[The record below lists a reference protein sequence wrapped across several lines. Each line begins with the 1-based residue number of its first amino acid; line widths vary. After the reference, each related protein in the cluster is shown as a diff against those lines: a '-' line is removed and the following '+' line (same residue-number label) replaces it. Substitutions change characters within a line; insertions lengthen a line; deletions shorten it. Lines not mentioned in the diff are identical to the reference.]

1 MPKFDT
7 ESPQRIAATDYNAI
21 RNKIVAILGTGSGQ
35 QGYGQ
40 PLASS
45 AVFAGNN
52 ITKAQWDSL
61 RYDLVNAK
69 VHQDGVSPSIV
80 TVSSGDF
87 IGYGAGYPNNNYDSI
102 AEQAILNRFNIGAG
116 QSMTSLAPMAGQTT
130 LGVISR
136 TGSWSTQ
143 SQCTLTVTFNGGYT
157 VTNADGST
165 FTATGADHAR
175 HFFNSGGRMRFTSTR
190 TGGASTSQNN
200 AWTNLLS
207 TTVGTLNFGAQ
218 TPATVNFYTL
228 TTSYQQW
235 YTVSSS
241 VPYASNFY
249 RIEALCNCTDPTNV
263 NGTASVVTFR
273 ITWADSYIDPDTLT
287 PGYPA
292 PVTIHPPGDTVDGTL
307 SLTVEEFKA
316 TGPFIP
322 SGLFT
327 ITSPSYSISAITAT

>member
-7 ESPQRIAATDYNAI
+7 ASPQRVAATDYNAI

-40 PLASS
+40 SIASS

-52 ITKAQWDSL
+52 ITKAQWDLL

-69 VHQDGVSPSIV
+69 VHQDGVLPSIV
-80 TVSSGDF
+80 TIASGDF
-87 IGYGAGYPNNNYDSI
+87 IGYGAGYPNTNYDSL

-116 QSMTSLAPMAGQTT
+116 QSVLSLASMTGETAP
-130 LGVISR
+130 GVISR
-136 TGSWSTQ
+136 TGSWTTQ
-143 SQCTLTVTFNGGYT
+143 SQCTLTVTF
-157 VTNADGST
+157 A
-165 FTATGADHAR
+165 TANDAR
-175 HFFNSGGRMRFTSTR
+175 YFFNSGGKIRFTSSR
-190 TGGASTSQNN
+190 TGGVTSAQNT

-207 TTVGTLNFGAQ
+207 TTVGTVIFGAQ

-228 TTSYQQW
+228 TTAYQQW

-241 VPYASNFY
+241 TPYSANFY

-273 ITWADSYIDPDTLT
+273 VTWGDSYLDVDPT
-287 PGYPA
+287 
-292 PVTIHPPGDTVDGTL
+292 PPGDLVNGTL

-316 TGPFIP
+316 AGSLIP
-322 SGLFT
+322 SGSFS
-327 ITSPSYSISAITAT
+327 IISPSYSISAITAT

>member
-7 ESPQRIAATDYNAI
+7 ASPQRVAATDYNAI

-40 PLASS
+40 SIASS

-52 ITKAQWDSL
+52 ITKAQWDLL
-61 RYDLVNAK
+61 RYDLTNAK
-69 VHQDGVSPSIV
+69 IHQDGVLPSIV
-80 TVSSGDF
+80 TIASGDF
-87 IGYGAGYPNNNYDSI
+87 IGYGAGYPNTNYDSI

-116 QSMTSLAPMAGQTT
+116 RSVLSLASMTGETAP
-130 LGVISR
+130 GVISR
-136 TGSWSTQ
+136 TGSWTTQ
-143 SQCTLTVTFNGGYT
+143 SQCTLTVTFAT
-157 VTNADGST
+157 AD
-165 FTATGADHAR
+165 DAR
-175 HFFNSGGRMRFTSTR
+175 YFFNSGGKIRFTSSR
-190 TGGASTSQNN
+190 TGGVTSAQNT

-207 TTVGTLNFGAQ
+207 TTVGTVIFGAQ

-228 TTSYQQW
+228 TTAYQQW

-241 VPYASNFY
+241 TPYSANFY

-273 ITWADSYIDPDTLT
+273 ITWGDSYLDVDPT
-287 PGYPA
+287 
-292 PVTIHPPGDTVDGTL
+292 PPGDLVNGTL

-316 TGPFIP
+316 TGSLIP
-322 SGLFT
+322 SGSFS

>member
-7 ESPQRIAATDYNAI
+7 ASPQRIAATDYNAI

-40 PLASS
+40 PIASS
-45 AVFAGNN
+45 SVFAGNN
-52 ITKAQWDSL
+52 ITKNQWDLL

-69 VHQDGVSPSIV
+69 VHQDGVLPTIV
-80 TVSSGDF
+80 TVASGDF
-87 IGYGAGYPNNNYDSI
+87 IGYGAGYPNTNYDSI

-116 QSMTSLAPMAGQTT
+116 RSMLALASMTGETAP
-130 LGVISR
+130 GVISR
-136 TGSWSTQ
+136 TGSWTTQ
-143 SQCTLTVTFNGGYT
+143 SQCTLTVTFA
-157 VTNADGST
+157 NAND
-165 FTATGADHAR
+165 AR
-175 HFFNSGGRMRFTSTR
+175 YFFNSGGKIRFTSSR
-190 TGGASTSQNN
+190 TGGVTSAQNT

-207 TTVGTLNFGAQ
+207 TTVGTVIFGAQ
-218 TPATVNFYTL
+218 TPETVNFYTL

-241 VPYASNFY
+241 TPYSANFY

-273 ITWADSYIDPDTLT
+273 ITWGDSYVDVDPT
-287 PGYPA
+287 
-292 PVTIHPPGDTVDGTL
+292 PPGDLVDGTL

-316 TGPFIP
+316 AGSLIP
-322 SGLFT
+322 SGSFA

>member
-40 PLASS
+40 PVASS

-52 ITKAQWDSL
+52 ITKAQWDLL
-61 RYDLVNAK
+61 RYDLTNAK
-69 VHQDGVSPSIV
+69 IHQDGVLPSIV
-80 TVSSGDF
+80 TIASGDF
-87 IGYGAGYPNNNYDSI
+87 IGYGAGYPNTNYDSI

-116 QSMTSLAPMAGQTT
+116 RSVLSLASMTGETAP
-130 LGVISR
+130 GVISR
-136 TGSWSTQ
+136 TGSWTTQ
-143 SQCTLTVTFNGGYT
+143 SQCTLTVTF
-157 VTNADGST
+157 A
-165 FTATGADHAR
+165 TANDAR
-175 HFFNSGGRMRFTSTR
+175 YFFNSGGKIRFTSSR
-190 TGGASTSQNN
+190 TGGVTSAQNT

-207 TTVGTLNFGAQ
+207 TTVGTIIFGAQ

-241 VPYASNFY
+241 TPYSANFY

-273 ITWADSYIDPDTLT
+273 ITWGDSYIDPDTLT

-292 PVTIHPPGDTVDGTL
+292 PATIHPPGDLVNGTL

-316 TGPFIP
+316 AGSLIP
-322 SGLFT
+322 SGSFS

>member
-40 PLASS
+40 PIASS
-45 AVFAGNN
+45 SVFAGNN
-52 ITKAQWDSL
+52 ITKSQWDLL

-69 VHQDGVSPSIV
+69 VHQDGVLPSIV
-80 TVSSGDF
+80 TIASGDF
-87 IGYGAGYPNNNYDSI
+87 IGYGAGYPNTNYDSI

-116 QSMTSLAPMAGQTT
+116 QSVLSLASMTGETAPGE
-130 LGVISR
+130 ISR
-136 TGSWSTQ
+136 TGSWTTQ
-143 SQCTLTVTFNGGYT
+143 SQCTLTVTFSDAN
-157 VTNADGST
+157 D
-165 FTATGADHAR
+165 AR
-175 HFFNSGGRMRFTSTR
+175 YFFNSGGKIRFTSSR
-190 TGGASTSQNN
+190 TGGVTSAQNT

-207 TTVGTLNFGAQ
+207 TTVGTVIFGAQ
-218 TPATVNFYTL
+218 TPATANFYTL

-241 VPYASNFY
+241 TPYSANFY
-249 RIEALCNCTDPTNV
+249 GIEALCNCTDPTNV

-273 ITWADSYIDPDTLT
+273 ITWGDSYLDVDPT
-287 PGYPA
+287 
-292 PVTIHPPGDTVDGTL
+292 PPGDLVDGTL

-316 TGPFIP
+316 SGSLIP
-322 SGLFT
+322 SGSFA

>member
-1 MPKFDT
+1 MPKFDIQ
-7 ESPQRIAATDYNAI
+7 SPQRIAATDYNAI
-21 RNKIVAILGTGSGQ
+21 RTKIAAILGTGSGQ

-45 AVFAGNN
+45 AVFAGNS
-52 ITKAQWDSL
+52 ITKAQWDFL

-69 VHQDGVSPSIV
+69 VHQDGILPSIV

-87 IGYGAGYPNNNYDSI
+87 IGYGAGYPNTNYNTI

-116 QSMTSLAPMAGQTT
+116 QSVLSLATMAGETAP
-130 LGVISR
+130 GVISR
-136 TGSWSTQ
+136 TGSWGTQ
-143 SQCTLTVTFNGGYT
+143 SQCTLTVTF
-157 VTNADGST
+157 A
-165 FTATGADHAR
+165 TANEAR
-175 HFFNSGGRMRFTSTR
+175 YFFNSGGKIRFTSSR
-190 TGGASTSQNN
+190 TGGAPTAQNN
-200 AWTNLLS
+200 AWTDLLN
-207 TTVGTLNFGAQ
+207 TTAGTLNFGAQ
-218 TPATVNFYTL
+218 TPAIVNFYTL
-228 TTSYQQW
+228 TTAYQQW
-235 YTVSSS
+235 YAVSSS
-241 VPYASNFY
+241 TPYSLNFY

-273 ITWADSYIDPDTLT
+273 ITWADSYVDPDTLT

-316 TGPFIP
+316 AGSLIP
-322 SGLFT
+322 SGSFT

>member
-7 ESPQRIAATDYNAI
+7 ASPQRIAATDYNAI
-21 RNKIVAILGTGSGQ
+21 RNKIIAILGTGSGQ

-40 PLASS
+40 PISSS

-52 ITKAQWDSL
+52 ITKNQWDLL
-61 RYDLVNAK
+61 RYDLTNAK
-69 VHQDGVSPSIV
+69 IHQDGVSPTIV

-87 IGYGAGYPNNNYDSI
+87 IGYGAGYPNTNYDSI

-116 QSMTSLAPMAGQTT
+116 QSVLSLASMSGETT
-130 LGVISR
+130 PGVISR
-136 TGSWSTQ
+136 TGSWTTQ
-143 SQCTLTVTFNGGYT
+143 SQCTLTVTFA
-157 VTNADGST
+157 NAND
-165 FTATGADHAR
+165 AR
-175 HFFNSGGRMRFTSTR
+175 YFFNSGGKIRFTSSR
-190 TGGASTSQNN
+190 TGGVTSAQNT

-207 TTVGTLNFGAQ
+207 TTVGTVIFGAQ

-241 VPYASNFY
+241 TPYSANFY

-273 ITWADSYIDPDTLT
+273 ITWGDSYVDVDPT
-287 PGYPA
+287 
-292 PVTIHPPGDTVDGTL
+292 PPGDLVNGTL

-316 TGPFIP
+316 TGSLIP
-322 SGLFT
+322 SGSFS

>member
-7 ESPQRIAATDYNAI
+7 ASPQRVAATDYNAI

-40 PLASS
+40 SIASS

-52 ITKAQWDSL
+52 ITKAQWDLL

-69 VHQDGVSPSIV
+69 VHQDGVLPSIV
-80 TVSSGDF
+80 TIASGDF
-87 IGYGAGYPNNNYDSI
+87 IGYGAGYPNTNYDSL

-116 QSMTSLAPMAGQTT
+116 QSVLSLASMTGETAP
-130 LGVISR
+130 GVISR
-136 TGSWSTQ
+136 TGSWTTQ
-143 SQCTLTVTFNGGYT
+143 SQCTLTVTF
-157 VTNADGST
+157 A
-165 FTATGADHAR
+165 TANDAR
-175 HFFNSGGRMRFTSTR
+175 YFFNSGGKIRFTSSR
-190 TGGASTSQNN
+190 TGGVTSAQNT

-207 TTVGTLNFGAQ
+207 TTVGTVIFGAQ

-228 TTSYQQW
+228 TTAYQQW

-241 VPYASNFY
+241 TPYSANFY

-273 ITWADSYIDPDTLT
+273 VTWGDSYLDVDPT
-287 PGYPA
+287 
-292 PVTIHPPGDTVDGTL
+292 PPGDLVNGTL

-316 TGPFIP
+316 AGSLIP
-322 SGLFT
+322 SGSFS

>member
-7 ESPQRIAATDYNAI
+7 ASPQRIAATDYNSI

-40 PLASS
+40 PIASS
-45 AVFAGNN
+45 GLFAGNN
-52 ITKAQWDSL
+52 ITKAQWDLL

-80 TVSSGDF
+80 TISSGDVV
-87 IGYGAGYPNNNYDSI
+87 GYGAGYPNTNYDTI
-102 AEQAILNRFNIGAG
+102 AEQSILNRFNIGAG
-116 QSMTSLAPMAGQTT
+116 QSVLSLATMAGQTAP
-130 LGVISR
+130 GVISR

-143 SQCTLTVTFNGGYT
+143 SQCTLTVTF
-157 VTNADGST
+157 A
-165 FTATGADHAR
+165 TANEAR
-175 HFFNSGGRMRFTSTR
+175 YFFNSGGRMRFTSTR

-200 AWTNLLS
+200 AWTDLLS

>member
-7 ESPQRIAATDYNAI
+7 ASPQRIAATDYNAI

-40 PLASS
+40 PTASS

-52 ITKAQWDSL
+52 ITKAQWDLL

-69 VHQDGVSPSIV
+69 VHQDGVLPSIV
-80 TVSSGDF
+80 TIASGDF
-87 IGYGAGYPNNNYDSI
+87 IGYGAGYPNTNYDSI

-116 QSMTSLAPMAGQTT
+116 RSVLSLASMTGETAP
-130 LGVISR
+130 GVISR
-136 TGSWSTQ
+136 TGSWTTQ
-143 SQCTLTVTFNGGYT
+143 SQCTLTVTF
-157 VTNADGST
+157 A
-165 FTATGADHAR
+165 TANDAR
-175 HFFNSGGRMRFTSTR
+175 YFFNSGGKIRFTSSR
-190 TGGASTSQNN
+190 TGGVTSAQNT

-207 TTVGTLNFGAQ
+207 TTVGTIIFGAQ

-241 VPYASNFY
+241 TPYSANFY

-273 ITWADSYIDPDTLT
+273 ITWGDSYLDVDPT
-287 PGYPA
+287 
-292 PVTIHPPGDTVDGTL
+292 PPGDLVNGTL

-316 TGPFIP
+316 TGSLIP
-322 SGLFT
+322 SGSFS

>member
-21 RNKIVAILGTGSGQ
+21 RNKIAAILGTGSGQ

-40 PLASS
+40 PVVSS
-45 AVFAGNN
+45 ALFAGNN
-52 ITKAQWDSL
+52 ITKAQWDLL

-80 TVSSGDF
+80 TVASGDF
-87 IGYGAGYPNNNYDSI
+87 IGYGAGYPNTNYDTI
-102 AEQAILNRFNIGAG
+102 AEQSILNRFNIGAG
-116 QSMTSLAPMAGQTT
+116 QSVLSLATMAGQTAP
-130 LGVISR
+130 GVISR

-143 SQCTLTVTFNGGYT
+143 SQCTLTVTF
-157 VTNADGST
+157 A
-165 FTATGADHAR
+165 TANEAR
-175 HFFNSGGRMRFTSTR
+175 YFFNSGGRLRFTSTR
-190 TGGASTSQNN
+190 TGGATTSQNN
-200 AWTNLLS
+200 AWTDLLG
-207 TTVGTLNFGAQ
+207 TTVGTVNFGAQ
-218 TPATVNFYTL
+218 TPAIVNFYTL
-228 TTSYQQW
+228 TTAYQQW

-263 NGTASVVTFR
+263 NGTANVVTFR
-273 ITWADSYIDPDTLT
+273 ITWADSYVDPDTLT
-287 PGYPA
+287 PGYPD
-292 PVTIHPPGDTVDGTL
+292 PIFGHPPGDTVDGTL

-316 TGPFIP
+316 TGSLIP

-327 ITSPSYSISAITAT
+327 IASPSYSISAITAT

>member
-40 PLASS
+40 PIASS
-45 AVFAGNN
+45 GIFAGNN
-52 ITKAQWDSL
+52 ITKAQWDLL
-61 RYDLVNAK
+61 RYDLINAK

-80 TVSSGDF
+80 TVASGDF
-87 IGYGAGYPNNNYDSI
+87 VGYGAGYPNTNYDSI

-116 QSMTSLAPMAGQTT
+116 QSVLSTAATT
-130 LGVISR
+130 SR
-136 TGSWSTQ
+136 TGSWTTQ
-143 SQCTLTVTFNGGYT
+143 SQCTLTVTFS
-157 VTNADGST
+157 NANE
-165 FTATGADHAR
+165 AR
-175 HFFNSGGRMRFTSTR
+175 YFFNSGGKIRFTSSR
-190 TGGASTSQNN
+190 TGGTTSPQNT

-207 TTVGTLNFGAQ
+207 TTVGTINFGAQ

-241 VPYASNFY
+241 TPYSANFY
-249 RIEALCNCTDPTNV
+249 GIEALCNCTDPTNV
-263 NGTASVVTFR
+263 NGTASTVTFR
-273 ITWADSYIDPDTLT
+273 VTWGDSYVDVDPT
-287 PGYPA
+287 
-292 PVTIHPPGDTVDGTL
+292 PPGDLVDGTL

-316 TGPFIP
+316 AGSLIP
-322 SGLFT
+322 SGSFS
-327 ITSPSYSISAITAT
+327 ITSPSYSLSALTAT